1 MYVRWLKRELTRTTR
16 IHGRFGIGGH
26 ALSAVLVEN
35 RRVAGRPRQRFVA
48 HLATIRVWDTATG
61 KGDLPMAGGGHAYRS
76 DARGFWECVS
86 RKLDVIE
93 RAFDRDIVEARIAG
107 RVPRP
112 APIRQAADCAQ
123 RARQDS
129 NLRPPV

>member
-1 MYVRWLKRELTRTTR
+1 M
-16 IHGRFGIGGH
+16 
-26 ALSAVLVEN
+26 SAVLVES

-48 HLATIRVWDTATG
+48 HLATIRVWDAATG
-61 KGDLPMAGGGHAYRS
+61 KGDVPIAGGGHACRV
-76 DARGFWECVS
+76 DARGFWEGVS
-86 RKLDVIE
+86 LKLDVIGW
-93 RAFDRDIVEARIAG
+93 AFDRDIVEARIAA

-112 APIRQAADCAQ
+112 ARTWQVAAYAK

>member
-35 RRVAGRPRQRFVA
+35 RRVAGGPRQRFVA

-76 DARGFWECVS
+76 DAWGFWECVS

-93 RAFDRDIVEARIAG
+93 RAFDRDIVEAKIAG
-107 RVPRP
+107 RVPRLL
-112 APIRQAADCAQ
+112 RAQ
-123 RARQDS
+123 P
-129 NLRPPV
+129 NPGTPGP

>member
-1 MYVRWLKRELTRTTR
+1 MYVRWRKRELTRTTR
-16 IHGRFGIGGH
+16 SHGRFAIGGH
-26 ALSAVLVEN
+26 ALSVVLVES

-48 HLATIRVWDTATG
+48 HLATLRVWDAATG
-61 KGDLPMAGGGHAYRS
+61 KGDVPMAGGGRACRT

-86 RKLDVIE
+86 RKLDAIDRV
-93 RAFDRDIVEARIAG
+93 FDRNVVEARIAA

-112 APIRQAADCAQ
+112 GAKPQAEQ
-123 RARQDS
+123 VEKRARQDS